1 MKNFNVITFN
11 TEGISD
17 VKVEL
22 LSNLQPDILCL
33 QETNKESAPPNIPGM
48 HFVIHH
54 GSRVHGSA
62 IYARNK
68 SIIVN
73 SEDLSMNGQETLK
86 EETTRL
92 TILSIY
98 KPPRSSTIATPFLWP
113 RIENQSTKPLLAI
126 GDFNSHNTIWGYKE
140 NDEDGESV
148 EEWAS
153 SNDLA
158 IIHSNKDKPS
168 FFSARWQKGYN
179 PDLVFVSSRH
189 FTNFDKSI
197 GTPIP
202 KSQHRPVIIEVK
214 PVIQPLETNGIPRF
228 NFRKARWPDFTT
240 ELDKRIIEA
249 ELEPNPKNYQAFQK
263 LVWETALKQIPRG
276 CRKTYIPGMNQESK
290 QLYEEYTLAYNTDP
304 FAEETI
310 VLGEALTSSLATEKS
325 KRWIE
330 LIENTDMTKNS
341 KKAWTTIKK
350 LNTEK
355 NAQTRVAAVT
365 PNDVANQLLL
375 NGKPTHKQRGQK
387 KAAKRETANITKDSI
402 NQFDDFTEQ
411 ELKEALALLKTGKA
425 AGLDNIT
432 TEMIQHFG
440 ATTRSWVLTLLN
452 KCAQTCTIP
461 RAWRRAKVAALLK
474 PGKDPNHK
482 KSYRPISL
490 LCILYKLYE
499 RMIMARI
506 SSAVEEQLT
515 PDQAGFRPGRSC
527 CDQLLNLTQFI
538 EDGFEEKK
546 ITGAVLVDLTAAYD
560 TVNHRLLLNKV
571 AKVVKNSKTVKIIQS
586 LLSNRRF
593 YVEMDGR
600 KSRWRTQKNGL
611 PQGSV
616 LAPTLFNIYTN
627 DQPVFEA
634 IRRFIY
640 ADDLCL
646 ATQAKDFKT
655 IEARLSKALNIL
667 TEYYKENSLNAN
679 PGKTQVCAFHLNNH
693 EADTKLNITWNGQ
706 MLENVRFPVYLGVTL
721 DRTLSYKEHTRKVKA
736 KVATRN
742 NLLSKLA
749 NSNWGTNPSTLRS
762 TALALSYSTAEYCSP
777 VWANSCHAKSIDPE
791 LNNAC
796 RIITGTLRPTP
807 LPAVYRLA
815 GIAPPHLR
823 RETQLR
829 THKHKQ
835 EHDRRHPLSGH
846 IPPRSRLSSRSSFMK
861 AESLDPD
868 TSSKHRT
875 ERWTQWDVYN
885 NDAIQTPKEQ
895 LPSGTYLP
903 RKDWVTL
910 NRARAKVGKTAS
922 SLHKWKLAPTSE
934 CPCGNPNQ
942 TMQHILTDCNL
953 GPICTDRDLLR
964 SNRNAKSWIKTW
976 RDKI

>member
-1 MKNFNVITFN
+1 MKIITFN

-17 VKVEL
+17 DKAEL
-22 LSNLQPDILCL
+22 LSNLKPDILCL
-33 QETNKESAPPNIPGM
+33 QETHRDSKPPSIPGM
-48 HFVIHH
+48 HLIIHH

-62 IYARNK
+62 IFARDK

-73 SEDLSMNGQETLK
+73 SEDLSEQGQETLK
-86 EETTRL
+86 VETTKL
-92 TILSIY
+92 TICSIY
-98 KPPRSSTIATPFLWP
+98 KPPPSPFQWP
-113 RIENQSTKPLLAI
+113 KIETRTQDAKPLLAI
-126 GDFNSHNTIWGYKE
+126 GDFNSHNTIWGYQE
-140 NDEDGESV
+140 HNEDGESV
-148 EEWAS
+148 EEWAA

-158 IIHSNKDKPS
+158 IVHNQKDKPS
-168 FFSARWQKGYN
+168 FYSARWKRGYN
-179 PDLVFVSSRH
+179 PDLVFVSTRH
-189 FTNFDKSI
+189 FTNFNKCI
-197 GTPIP
+197 GKPIP

-214 PVIQPLETNGIPRF
+214 PAVQPLETNGIPRF
-228 NFRKARWPDFTT
+228 NFRKARWPDFTA
-240 ELDKRIIEA
+240 ELDKRITETKLDP
-249 ELEPNPKNYQAFQK
+249 EPKNYQAFQK
-263 LVWETALKQIPRG
+263 LVWETSLKSIPRG
-276 CRKTYIPGMNQESK
+276 CRKTYIPGMNTESK
-290 QLYEEYTLAYNTDP
+290 QLYEEYIKAYNSDP

-310 VLGEALTSSLATEKS
+310 QLGEDLTSSLSTERS
-325 KRWIE
+325 KRWKE
-330 LIENTDMTKNS
+330 MIENTDMTKNS

-355 NAQTRVAAVT
+355 KAQTRVAAVT
-365 PNDVANQLLL
+365 PNEVANQLLL
-375 NGKPTHKQRGQK
+375 NGKPLHKQKGMTK
-387 KAAKRETANITKDSI
+387 STKRETDKILKESS
-402 NQFDDFTEQ
+402 NQLEDFTKK
-411 ELKEALALLKTGKA
+411 ELEDAMALLKTGKA

-440 ATTRSWVLTLLN
+440 TKTRTWLLAFLN
-452 KCAQTCTIP
+452 KCAQTSTIP

-499 RMIMARI
+499 RMILARI
-506 SSAVEEQLT
+506 SQSVEEQLT

-527 CDQLLNLTQFI
+527 CDQLLNLTQYI
-538 EDGFEEKK
+538 EDGFETKQ
-546 ITGAVLVDLTAAYD
+546 ITGAVFVDLTAAYD

-571 AKVVKNSKTVKIIQS
+571 AKVVKNAKIFKIIQS

-616 LAPTLFNIYTN
+616 LAPTLFNVYTN
-627 DQPVFEA
+627 DQPEFEA

-646 ATQAKDFKT
+646 ATQGLDFKI
-655 IEARLSKALNIL
+655 IEKRLSEALNTL
-667 TEYYKENSLNAN
+667 TEYYRQNSLNAN

-693 EADTKLNITWNGQ
+693 EANKKLNITWNGQ
-706 MLENVRFPVYLGVTL
+706 ILENDSFPVYLGVTL
-721 DRTLSYKEHTRKVKA
+721 DRTLSFKEHARKVKA

-742 NLLSKLA
+742 NLLGKLA
-749 NSNWGTNPSTLRS
+749 NSNWGANPSTLRS

-807 LPAVYRLA
+807 LPALHRLA
-815 GIAPPHLR
+815 GIAPPQIR

-829 THKHKQ
+829 TQKYKQ
-835 EHDRRHPLSGH
+835 ENDKRHPLHDH
-846 IPPRSRLSSRSSFMK
+846 IPPRSRLESRRSFMT
-861 AESLDPD
+861 AESLNPD
-868 TSSKHRT
+868 LATKYRT
-875 ERWTQWDVYN
+875 DQWTQRDTCN
-885 NDAIQTPKEQ
+885 NNAIQPPKEA
-895 LPSGTYLP
+895 LPNGTDIP
-903 RKDWVTL
+903 RKDWVAL

-922 SLHKWKLAPTSE
+922 TLHKWKLAETSK
-934 CPCGNPNQ
+934 CPCGSPNQ
-942 TMQHILTDCNL
+942 TMQHVLTDCSL
-953 GPICTDRDLLR
+953 GPVCTDRDLLMC
-964 SNRNAKSWIKTW
+964 NRHAKTWLRHW